1 MTAACYNL
9 IIAHFVAR
17 ATTPADIPPI
27 WTLIPNLFS
36 RYCMPRGRGPSTY
49 RVRDLEM
56 AIRAV
61 QKRGL
66 NVARVEIA
74 QDGRI
79 VIVAG
84 EPTSMH
90 TPNVADDWEDAR

>member
-1 MTAACYNL
+1 
-9 IIAHFVAR
+9 
-17 ATTPADIPPI
+17 
-27 WTLIPNLFS
+27 
-36 RYCMPRGRGPSTY
+36 MPRGRGPSTY

-84 EPTSMH
+84 EPRSMH
-90 TPNVADDWEDAR
+90 TPNVADDWEDAK

>member
-1 MTAACYNL
+1 MTTACYNI
-9 IIAHFVAR
+9 IIANFVAQ
-17 ATTPADIPPI
+17 ATDSRQHSR
-27 WTLIPNLFS
+27 LFGRSSNLFS

>member
-1 MTAACYNL
+1 MTTACYNL

-17 ATTPADIPPI
+17 TTGSRRHSAFGRSS
-27 WTLIPNLFS
+27 NLFS
-36 RYCMPRGRGPSTY
+36 RYCVPRGRGPSTY
-49 RVRDLEM
+49 RLRDLEM

>member
-1 MTAACYNL
+1 M
-9 IIAHFVAR
+9 
-17 ATTPADIPPI
+17 PP
-27 WTLIPNLFS
+27 
-36 RYCMPRGRGPSTY
+36 GRGPSNY
-49 RVRDLEM
+49 RVRDLDM
-56 AIRAV
+56 AIKTV

-66 NVARVEIA
+66 TVVRVEIA